1 MTSATLTVGTIQ
13 RGARAGT
20 RTTLASMIDRLVL
33 SARTRISLLFKYQP
47 YNFIDNLNRPSRRR
61 VSLLLN
67 VEVTKICD
75 IFDPL

>member
-13 RGARAGT
+13 RGARAGA

-33 SARTRISLLFKYQP
+33 SARTRINLLFKYQS
-47 YNFIDNLNRPSRRR
+47 YNFIDNFNRPSRHR
-61 VSLLLN
+61 VRLLLN
-67 VEVTKICD
+67 IKATKVRD